1 MRRIIEFAF
10 FLIIHGN
17 CYAQET
23 NSKWEA
29 NLIYSFGIPTGAFGA
44 VDPTTSVSYVSPNVP
59 QLSGFD
65 KKGHAAALNGSAID
79 IRVNYLLSKNFI
91 ASLGLG
97 TASHSVNVSP
107 LNNYLYQSFSGNGTG
122 YFSAVQWSYRN
133 FSIAPGIS
141 YQIQSGK
148 WFFRVTQLVGLAVME
163 YPDYY
168 MDFYF
173 NGVVNSVVKHEGSK
187 PNSKSLWVSSNLSV
201 NRWISQRVFV
211 GVNTGYSIA
220 NFPYQITL
228 RLVPGGNP
236 TPTRYDEVPW
246 RTIGVGLVAGY
257 RF

>member
-1 MRRIIEFAF
+1 MRSIIALAF
-10 FLIIHGN
+10 FAIIHGN
-17 CYAQET
+17 CYAQDV

-29 NLIYSFGIPTGAFGA
+29 NLIYSFGISTGAFGA

-65 KKGHAAALNGSAID
+65 KKGHAAALNGSVIE

-91 ASLGLG
+91 ASLGMG
-97 TASHSVNVSP
+97 AASHSVNVNP
-107 LNNYLYQSFSGNGTG
+107 LNNYLYQAFSGNGTG
-122 YFSAVQWSYRN
+122 YFNAVQWSYRN
-133 FSIAPGIS
+133 FSIAPGVS

-148 WFFRVTQLVGLAVME
+148 WFFRITQLIGLAIME

-168 MDFYF
+168 LDFYF
-173 NGVVNSVVKHEGSK
+173 NGVVSSVVKHEANK
-187 PNSKSLWVSSNLSV
+187 PNSTSWWISSNLSI
-201 NRWISQRVFV
+201 NKRISQRVFV
-211 GVNTGYSIA
+211 GVNAGYSIA
-220 NFPYQITL
+220 NFPYEITL